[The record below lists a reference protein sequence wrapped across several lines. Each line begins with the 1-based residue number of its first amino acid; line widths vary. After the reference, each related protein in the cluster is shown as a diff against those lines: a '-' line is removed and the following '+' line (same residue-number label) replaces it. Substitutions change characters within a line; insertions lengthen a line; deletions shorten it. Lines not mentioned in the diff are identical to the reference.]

1 MKYISYLAPLLAA
14 AQIGNVCAAPARFN
28 SNNSPNQPQMLTA
41 IIVTAQKVAQPAVK
55 VPMTV
60 VALNGRSLSANGMNS
75 FADYAAQVPGMSVTA
90 LTPGYSS
97 VVLRGMSTGIS
108 QATPS
113 TGFYIDD
120 APVGSVTAYATGG
133 ILTPDLPPSEVKQI
147 EVLEGPQGTLY
158 GAGTIGGLVRFVTV
172 QPDPKAFGGSVGVG
186 GDAIDGGGA
195 GWSARMALNAP
206 INSDNAVRA
215 SVYRRNDPGFISDP
229 ITGQHDVNSSN
240 LTVARLAWKWRID
253 NDWSAYVWGLTQRFS
268 ANGINAQEVT
278 APSLTPVTGD
288 LTRGTYI
295 PETQR
300 VAFDV
305 YNATIKGSVGGWAL
319 LSSTTYQTISAHT
332 NVDQTATFGPLFSL
346 LLGIPNLGVRTLQ
359 IVDTKRWS
367 EELRAN
373 AAALHDTLH
382 YMLGMYYTHEASG
395 NRLPPL
401 DPFTTPNLQ
410 PFLLLG
416 PVANAAIVTTYDEYS
431 PFANASYDITS
442 KLQIQFGLRYTHY
455 TENYAQ
461 NYQTSLLSPVPVILN
476 QQVAQNKLT
485 YMASL
490 RYMPSKHTEVYGR
503 VATGF
508 QPGGPSA
515 LPPGVVAGGK
525 QSFNPSS
532 VTSYELGLKSNF
544 AHGLGSVEAALFD
557 TNWNDVQIQTSTT
570 TAAGSYQYFVNGGT
584 ARSDG
589 ADATVLIEP
598 LRGLSVRATGAYTN
612 SRLTSAAP
620 AAGGLNGD
628 RMPFSPKWTGSLV
641 ADYRFVVSGGL
652 RPFMGVSWNYIGERV
667 SNFTEHQPPNPADL
681 PSNKVSVPSY
691 TTVNIHVGVD
701 VHRLRLMLYVK
712 NVGNSRGINFI
723 NNVGLALPVLNP
735 LGNPFVEGIIPPR
748 TIGGEASYRF

>member
-1 MKYISYLAPLLAA
+1 MKHISYLAPLLAVA
-14 AQIGNVCAAPARFN
+14 GISAVCAAPARAQGN
-28 SNNSPNQPQMLTA
+28 ANEPQMLTEV
-41 IIVTAQKVAQPAVK
+41 IVTAQKVAQPAVR

-60 VALNGRSLSANGMNS
+60 VALNGHTLATNGMNS

-133 ILTPDLPPSEVKQI
+133 ILTPDLPPSEVQRI

-172 QPDPKAFGGSVGVG
+172 KPDTKAFSGSVAAG
-186 GDAIDGGGA
+186 GDAVDGGGT
-195 GWSARMALNAP
+195 GWDARMALNAP
-206 INSDNAVRA
+206 INANNAVRA
-215 SVYRRNDPGFISDP
+215 SVYRRDDPGFISNP
-229 ITGQHDVNSSN
+229 LTGRHDVNSSN
-240 LTVARLAWKWRID
+240 LTVARLAWKWRIAD
-253 NDWSAYVWGLTQRFS
+253 NWSAYVWGFTQRFA
-268 ANGINAQEVT
+268 ANGINAQEVN

-300 VAFDV
+300 IAFDV
-305 YNATIKGSVGGWAL
+305 YNATIHGAVDGLSI

-359 IVDTKRWS
+359 IVDTQRWS

-373 AAALHDTLH
+373 GDALNDRVH
-382 YMLGMYYTHEASG
+382 YMAGLYYTHEASG

-401 DPFTTPNLQ
+401 DPFTIPNLQ
-410 PFLLLG
+410 PFALLG
-416 PVANAAIVTTYDEYS
+416 PIANAAIVTTYDEYS
-431 PFANASYDITS
+431 PFANASYDLSS
-442 KLQIQFGLRYTHY
+442 KLQVQLGLRYTHY

-461 NYQTSLLSPVPVILN
+461 NYQTSLLSPLPVILN
-476 QQVAQNKLT
+476 QQVGQNKFT
-485 YMASL
+485 YMATL

-515 LPPGVVAGGK
+515 LPPGIVAGGK

-544 AHGLGSVEAALFD
+544 GHGLGSVEAALFD

-589 ADATVLIEP
+589 ADASVLIEP
-598 LRGLSVRATGAYTN
+598 LRGLSLRATGAYTN

-628 RMPFSPKWTGSLV
+628 RMPFSPQWTGSLV
-641 ADYRFVVSGGL
+641 ADYRFAERDGW
-652 RPFMGVSWNYIGERV
+652 RPFMGVSWNYIGQRV
-667 SNFTEHQPPNPADL
+667 SNFSDHQPPNPTDL
-681 PSNKVSVPSY
+681 PSNKVTVPGYS
-691 TTVNIHVGVD
+691 TVNLHLGVD
-701 VHRLRLMLYVK
+701 VHRLRLMLYAK
-712 NVGNSRGINFI
+712 NIGNARGINFI
-723 NNVGLALPVLNP
+723 NSVGLALPVLNP